1 LTLSNNINFNNKDK
15 LIKMSKSTIIN
26 FLKNTSIFLGMFLF
40 LIFYTNNQSFAKF
53 DVYKSN
59 VSLVANYSE
68 DIEVEE
74 DIEEKQ
80 PAPVINN
87 PSPKIASPVIS
98 SPTPKQAPKSPAPA
112 PQKKQDD
119 IIVEEPESETDE
131 LDYFDSLLEQ
141 EKRKNQIQTDKTI
154 QESKTRGKN
163 SRSEKNQN
171 NQVAN
176 QTEQENNTT
185 TNPSTM
191 ISNLAS
197 NKVKLSLI
205 VSTDINGGY
214 SDFIYADEINKN
226 YTLSTISSF
235 IKDYKEK
242 HADSEFMIIDLG
254 GISNRLLNDALMS
267 KNNKKESTENPMAKA
282 FNFIGYDILSLK
294 EKDIKDYTNNS
305 LLSLFLKDFN
315 NKIVSSNLYDY
326 NGVLIFKP
334 IHVLTKGNLKIAYLS
349 FIASN
354 TKDSNKEGIYYTKS
368 ILDSYDS
375 IVLSHLSKDK
385 FDLTVFS
392 VEVNSIEEVK
402 ILEKFLSNKKYNI
415 DIVLIT
421 GNLSEPIN
429 DKIGKTYFISHD
441 KANSLLNIELIL
453 EKTGDSSYMLS
464 QKNTDITINKII
476 LDNKYAPDNS
486 ISVLSKD
493 FDSFLTNYNSK
504 KLFTFGN
511 QEFLPQ
517 SLINKAPEYLVKPSV
532 ISSIIGDTLLEASK
546 AKVVIVPLLT
556 NYNLSFYD
564 NTIREVDLKELIK
577 SLNTDSLKVYQFQ
590 TKDLKLFLEWAIT
603 FYSFNS
609 ERSVI
614 NIEKSGS
621 VNGILYLV
629 QGDIRYIINLKNQAG
644 NRITRIT
651 DKAGKVLEDN
661 AIITIATL
669 DAGSQNAIENI
680 LFKNKNIPII
690 KNFKATPNDIFLK
703 YLLSIP
709 NSSSNYPISTSWNIT
724 NLIETKK

>member
-1 LTLSNNINFNNKDK
+1 
-15 LIKMSKSTIIN
+15 MSKSTIIN

-40 LIFYTNNQSFAKF
+40 LIFHTNTQSFAKF

-59 VSLVANYSE
+59 LSLVANYSE
-68 DIEVEE
+68 DIEMEEE
-74 DIEEKQ
+74 DIEEKK

-87 PSPKIASPVIS
+87 ASPKVASPVIS
-98 SPTPKQAPKSPAPA
+98 SPTPKPEPKSPVPA

-119 IIVEEPESETDE
+119 IIVEEPESETDD

-141 EKRKNQIQTDKTI
+141 EKRKNQIQTDKKI
-154 QESKTRGKN
+154 EESRTRGRN
-163 SRSEKNQN
+163 NRSEKNQN
-171 NQVAN
+171 NQITN
-176 QTEQENNTT
+176 QTEQANNTT
-185 TNPSTM
+185 TTPSTI

-226 YTLSTISSF
+226 YTLATISSF

-334 IHVLTKGNLKIAYLS
+334 INVLTKGNLKIAYLS

-368 ILDSYDS
+368 LLDSYDS

-385 FDLTVFS
+385 FDVTVFS
-392 VEVNSIEEVK
+392 VEVNSIDEVK
-402 ILEKFLSNKKYNI
+402 IIEKFLSSKKYNI

-429 DKIGKTYFISHD
+429 EKIGKTYFISHD

-453 EKTGDSSYMLS
+453 EKTGDSSYMVS
-464 QKNTDITINKII
+464 QKNTDIRINKIS
-476 LDNKYAPDNS
+476 LDGKYAPDNS
-486 ISVLSKD
+486 ISVLSKN

-504 KLFTFGN
+504 KLFTLGN
-511 QEFLPQ
+511 QEYLPQ

-564 NTIREVDLKELIK
+564 NTIREIDVNEFIK

-590 TKDLKLFLEWAIT
+590 TKDLKLFLEWAVT

-651 DKAGKVLEDN
+651 DKTGRVLEDN
-661 AIITIATL
+661 EIITIATL
-669 DAGSQNAIENI
+669 DSGSQNAIENI
-680 LFKNKNIPII
+680 LFKNKNIPMV
-690 KNFKATPNDIFLK
+690 KNFKANPSDIFLK
-703 YLLSIP
+703 YILSIP